1 MLTTDHVT
9 KILITDMPGPSIWEF
24 LMQWGGMLVQAASAL
39 GTLWAVVVALRVS
52 STQSQ
57 WREQES
63 LRETVVVSAIVGSEL
78 KQLGHPLSLLITQ
91 FGGENTLADW
101 VVPAHAQAIASTC
114 AERLELPKTW
124 QLVDKV
130 GFLPEAKRVALL
142 MGSLPTL
149 QKGCETEIRKMQ
161 AGHTDREG
169 LWKLGQ
175 FAHLLEWHRR
185 KALHLE
191 IDPNRFKYRENEASQ

>member
-1 MLTTDHVT
+1 
-9 KILITDMPGPSIWEF
+9 MPGPSLWEF
-24 LMQWGGMLVQAASAL
+24 LMQWGGMLVQSASAL
-39 GTLWAVVVALRVS
+39 GTLWAVVVALRVA

-63 LRETVVVSAIVGSEL
+63 RRESVVVTAIVRAEL
-78 KQLGHPLSLLITQ
+78 KQLGHPLSLLIAQ
-91 FGGENTLADW
+91 FGGENDLAGW
-101 VVPAHAQAIASTC
+101 VMPEHAQAIASTC

-130 GFLPEAKRVALL
+130 GYLPEAKRVALL

-161 AGHTDREG
+161 VGHFDREAT
-169 LWKLGQ
+169 WKLGQ

-185 KALHLE
+185 KALQLE
-191 IDPNRFKYRENEASQ
+191 IDPNRFKYTETETST